1 MKEIKGY
8 ITAATMFAVLAFG
21 STFANAGIIVAGRT
35 AEPTN
40 KKSTTTSTLSADD
53 GDPCTDDSTDLGG
66 IIVAG
71 LTAAASYATGGI
83 IVAGAT
89 EETCGIIVAG

>member
-1 MKEIKGY
+1 MKTIKGY

-35 AEPTN
+35 ADTN
-40 KKSTTTSTLSADD
+40 TKKSTMKTLSTDD

-71 LTAAASYATGGI
+71 FTAVATYATAGI

-89 EETCGIIVAG
+89 QETCGIIVAG